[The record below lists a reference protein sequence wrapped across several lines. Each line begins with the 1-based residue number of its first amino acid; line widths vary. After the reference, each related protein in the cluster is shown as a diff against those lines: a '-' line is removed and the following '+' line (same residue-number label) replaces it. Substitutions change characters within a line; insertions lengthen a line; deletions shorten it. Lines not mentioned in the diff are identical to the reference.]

1 MKKSYVLFPVS
12 GAILGLLAWYLT
24 DKVWHDA
31 PYHFDAPSTFLLT
44 FSIVLTVSYWLGSGL
59 RRPIVDVVFL
69 FVTAIVAALQVFAL
83 QKLVGLE
90 DVSIIFR
97 VMVFASIVIWVGTA
111 IAAYRVWQPAAEGA
125 KWLAEMV
132 PEIWSIKISLFI
144 GQLASSAIYL
154 VTMGLAF
161 LLELVGIELFRK
173 WLMMDRVELT
183 LIGFSFAVGV
193 LVAQEKRS
201 ILRPIRHVVAWFF
214 RILYP
219 LQAVGLTVFLVVAA
233 SDGFKTLLDHDFSV
247 WWVVTGSAIGLLYL
261 LFGASQLE
269 NSDQKI
275 YGKKADVVFRASL
288 FIPLALSAISVYAI
302 WQPVEMYGL
311 TPSRVYGLWMT
322 LMVFAASLVLVLS
335 ILLKKGTGTEAVRET
350 FGRIALCFGVGA
362 FVVHLPLID
371 PVTMSARSLSERL
384 SAQEELSKSDL
395 QFAARE
401 LGFPGDD
408 ILVQQG
414 LSEQE
419 IAQLEKARTRLDEER
434 ELAERF
440 KTFDGISLYPA
451 SYENAAE
458 VRKEILENQEFN
470 SKNCYQERQCAI
482 LMTDLNADGVDEAI
496 FFQSA
501 SQIALL
507 TFDQAEGK
515 WERVNSSFWRSPAVD
530 YEKLL
535 RDIEAGNYRSEPP
548 VYNDIM
554 IGDQRVPMNPY

>member
-214 RILYP
+214 RIL
-219 LQAVGLTVFLVVAA
+219 
-233 SDGFKTLLDHDFSV
+233 
-247 WWVVTGSAIGLLYL
+247 
-261 LFGASQLE
+261 
-269 NSDQKI
+269 
-275 YGKKADVVFRASL
+275 
-288 FIPLALSAISVYAI
+288 
-302 WQPVEMYGL
+302 
-311 TPSRVYGLWMT
+311 
-322 LMVFAASLVLVLS
+322 
-335 ILLKKGTGTEAVRET
+335 
-350 FGRIALCFGVGA
+350 
-362 FVVHLPLID
+362 
-371 PVTMSARSLSERL
+371 
-384 SAQEELSKSDL
+384 
-395 QFAARE
+395 
-401 LGFPGDD
+401 
-408 ILVQQG
+408 
-414 LSEQE
+414 
-419 IAQLEKARTRLDEER
+419 
-434 ELAERF
+434 
-440 KTFDGISLYPA
+440 
-451 SYENAAE
+451 
-458 VRKEILENQEFN
+458 
-470 SKNCYQERQCAI
+470 
-482 LMTDLNADGVDEAI
+482 
-496 FFQSA
+496 
-501 SQIALL
+501 
-507 TFDQAEGK
+507 
-515 WERVNSSFWRSPAVD
+515 
-530 YEKLL
+530 
-535 RDIEAGNYRSEPP
+535 
-548 VYNDIM
+548 
-554 IGDQRVPMNPY
+554 